1 MPIQSTV
8 SDEDFGEDYDFL
20 KPLQQITTEHVQLI
34 PAACFLWWPYSSP
47 SQQTDVQAAHKNAP
61 SQLLSSQR
69 PEESN
74 SVNMAESTHSFT
86 ISYELPQPT
95 RHYTQSDTAYI
106 RTYLYPF
113 PVLHQPL
120 HVEWYFCQ
128 VEGSLCK
135 DPFP

>member
-20 KPLQQITTEHVQLI
+20 KPLQQITTEHVLQQITTEHVQLI
-34 PAACFLWWPYSSP
+34 PAARFLWWPYSSP

-74 SVNMAESTHSFT
+74 SVNMSESTHSFT

-120 HVEWYFCQ
+120 HVE
-128 VEGSLCK
+128 
-135 DPFP
+135 